1 MNDNIDAT
9 CYKCQEAGHYSSGQ
23 YPMFGTE
30 SIATNLIFPCLACP
44 NGAKK
49 AESKPTFSE
58 NNVRDEC
65 FKCGKS
71 GHWSSS
77 MFFLLF
83 PFCQKLNF
91 FLLSDCPQQ
100 SKVSSNSKPFPA
112 RGTGKRGRGGSS
124 SSSSGSGSNK
134 VKRGGKGGKKKS
146 AFAAAD
152 DC

>member
-1 MNDNIDAT
+1 MLEMNV
-9 CYKCQEAGHYSSGQ
+9 SSVANRD
-23 YPMFGTE
+23 
-30 SIATNLIFPCLACP
+30 I
-44 NGAKK
+44 GA
-49 AESKPTFSE
+49 
-58 NNVRDEC
+58 VV
-65 FKCGKS
+65 
-71 GHWSSS
+71 W
-77 MFFLLF
+77 FFLLF

-100 SKVSSNSKPFPA
+100 SKVSSNSKSFPA

-124 SSSSGSGSNK
+124 SSGSNK